1 MTSPVPDLASTLT
14 ARNDS
19 DQVNNQQEDGRGSL
33 PARELEALRLLREST
48 ENLDSLSRTLFAEI
62 DEELREANERMS
74 SLRREAALL
83 RGAHDSR
90 ADERRAELLDEQRL
104 TREHLR
110 SMRDHTYEGWAPGTT
125 ENDVERQRYSA
136 TPSQIRYL
144 REHARDTATRRHR
157 QEQELTESAQSS
169 DRHSNADDGMDWQTF
184 DEAENGDL
192 TLGGNHTSSHS
203 LRTAALLQSV
213 WRQARF
219 NLEREMQSRDPERQR
234 AAYHQLRRLLMQ
246 DQADRRARQPSTSDP
261 QRQRRNEERSGSESE
276 ASKWL
281 EEAIKHL
288 ERLRTCDSHSDR
300 ISSAAAG
307 GFLRG
312 DFFKLRRDDFILDT
326 KIISPPRPTS
336 WLRSGGIFSGSQHAS
351 GTSPIASFNMSS
363 SRRNHAT
370 TPSNETTSAQ
380 PASSQPPLHPLR
392 SSWIS
397 NVISRT
403 CAEKTDD
410 SWPVKVTVTSIDY
423 GTMTM
428 TGTMEAFNVP
438 NKSAPVKEN
447 SITTYLEG
455 EIIDFNRYT
464 LETKSFNA
472 NSAVDSTYWRKLQPF
487 KSLSDSEV
495 VSNLVSRTWLCE
507 ELSQKWVL
515 MRWKGTRLVY
525 QFPDMKLTPTP

>member
-1 MTSPVPDLASTLT
+1 MS
-14 ARNDS
+14 
-19 DQVNNQQEDGRGSL
+19 
-33 PARELEALRLLREST
+33 ALQ
-48 ENLDSLSRTLFAEI
+48 
-62 DEELREANERMS
+62 
-74 SLRREAALL
+74 REAALL
-83 RGAHDSR
+83 RGAHDTR
-90 ADERRAELLDEQRL
+90 ADERRAELLEEQRL

-110 SMRDHTYEGWAPGTT
+110 SMRDNTSYEGWAPGTT
-125 ENDVERQRYSA
+125 ESDVERHPV

-144 REHARDTATRRHR
+144 RGQHLREQARDTATRRHR
-157 QEQELTESAQSS
+157 REQELIGSTQSS
-169 DRHSNADDGMDWQTF
+169 DRRSNADDGMDWQTS
-184 DEAENGDL
+184 DNEAEDGDS
-192 TLGGNHTSSHS
+192 TPGGNFTGSNS

-219 NLEREMQSRDPERQR
+219 NLEEEMQSRDPTRQR
-234 AAYHQLRRLLMQ
+234 AAYHQLRRLLTQ
-246 DQADRRARQPSTSDP
+246 DQTNRRSQQPSTSDT
-261 QRQRRNEERSGSESE
+261 QRQRRSEERSDPESE
-276 ASKWL
+276 ASKWV

-288 ERLRTCDSHSDR
+288 ERLRTCDSQSDSV
-300 ISSAAAG
+300 SSAAAG

-312 DFFKLRRDDFILDT
+312 DFFTLRRDDFILDT

-336 WLRSGGIFSGSQHAS
+336 WLRPGGVFSGSQHAS
-351 GTSPIASFNMSS
+351 GTSPVASFNLSS
-363 SRRNHAT
+363 SRRSAAS
-370 TPSNETTSAQ
+370 PSNEAVSRQ
-380 PASSQPPLHPLR
+380 SASSQTPLHPLR

-403 CAEKTDD
+403 SAEKTDD

-423 GTMTM
+423 DAMTM

-438 NKSAPVKEN
+438 NKNAPVKEN

-455 EIIDFNRYT
+455 EIIDFNLYT

-487 KSLSDSEV
+487 KSLTDSEV

-515 MRWKGTRLVY
+515 MRWKG
-525 QFPDMKLTPTP
+525 M